1 MYEEG
6 RREYSRRLF
15 FYFMKL
21 RSIDILLGSAMIK
34 RACHCAHLVR
44 MLLACMFARA
54 FFYFLHQTSSLPIVP
69 IHTDDL
75 AGADGLVWFAL
86 VAAASTQT
94 GVVLEAVLKQ
104 VALNLDLYHLASGLN
119 IYLFHFSN

>member
-1 MYEEG
+1 MG
-6 RREYSRRLF
+6 RRSNSGGF

-54 FFYFLHQTSSLPIVP
+54 FF
-69 IHTDDL
+69 
-75 AGADGLVWFAL
+75 
-86 VAAASTQT
+86 TQT
-94 GVVLEAVLKQ
+94 PGRGWLLRENEGDTEEMTPVR
-104 VALNLDLYHLASGLN
+104 G
-119 IYLFHFSN
+119 